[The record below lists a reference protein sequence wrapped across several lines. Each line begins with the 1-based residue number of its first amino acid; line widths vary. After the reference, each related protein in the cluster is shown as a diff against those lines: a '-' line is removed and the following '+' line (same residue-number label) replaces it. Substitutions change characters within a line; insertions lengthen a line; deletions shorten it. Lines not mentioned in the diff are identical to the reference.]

1 MNRTSALRPVAGDVC
16 RLVLGTGS
24 CHQLSELEAHELF
37 DAYASLGGNC
47 FDTALVYFGIESVI
61 GSWMRSRG
69 NRSAVIVDAKGAHHE
84 TIRPSGAPHEFH
96 RARVNPVEIV
106 ADIDEILRRLG
117 TDYLDVFTLHRD
129 DPDQPVGPILDCL
142 VDQQAKG
149 RIRGYGLS
157 NWSVERLEEAREYAV
172 RRGVAP
178 FVSSSPNLALAYP
191 NEPPWPNCVA
201 ACDGRSREW
210 YARTGTPLLAWS
222 PLAMGF
228 FNERYRAWDTLQP
241 NEQLSLMSDRWTADV
256 VRVYYSER
264 NFLRQARAR
273 ELALAKGAT
282 ATQVALAWVLHQ
294 GDNVFAVVGPRSIP
308 EMEELFAALEIR
320 LSSEE
325 IAWLN
330 LEVD

>member
-37 DAYASLGGNC
+37 DAYVSLGGNC

-142 VDQQAKG
+142 AGQQTKG

-172 RRGVAP
+172 SPLSSAVPPTWRSPIPTNRHGQTASPPATGGAESGTPGRKRRSLPGR
-178 FVSSSPNLALAYP
+178 
-191 NEPPWPNCVA
+191 PWPWASSANVI
-201 ACDGRSREW
+201 GRGAHSN
-210 YARTGTPLLAWS
+210 RT
-222 PLAMGF
+222 
-228 FNERYRAWDTLQP
+228 
-241 NEQLSLMSDRWTADV
+241 
-256 VRVYYSER
+256 
-264 NFLRQARAR
+264 
-273 ELALAKGAT
+273 
-282 ATQVALAWVLHQ
+282 
-294 GDNVFAVVGPRSIP
+294 
-308 EMEELFAALEIR
+308 
-320 LSSEE
+320 SS
-325 IAWLN
+325 
-330 LEVD
+330 